1 VIDVNKIIRARC
13 RVKILIED
21 KRMGGDLSEIRAAG
35 RHMIEVWKALGMDLD
50 GVEFLWSSEEI
61 SKRAHLYWPMVM
73 GLARETKVVRLARY
87 YLWSQLIDA
96 CAGVTTCMCRLPPR
110 RLNPIGGSTCLAIY
124 ITCTPSDLF

>member
-1 VIDVNKIIRARC
+1 VIDVNKMIRAGC

-21 KRMGGDLSEIRAAG
+21 KRMGGDLSKIRTTG

-87 YLWSQLIDA
+87 MFGHLHHMYSLLSLLIDSDQIS
-96 CAGVTTCMCRLPPR
+96 GMCD
-110 RLNPIGGSTCLAIY
+110 SCDIY
-124 ITCTPSDLF
+124 L